1 MVFLNSKVIKKKRI
15 CKKKKKNI
23 LKKEIVCVRLTTSL
37 LTPGIQCSLK
47 EFQLAAIAKMSYSK
61 ENVYTQKIIKLIK
74 VLGNNHKRKE
84 QIARLKNKMNLEIMH
99 IYDKIYRIM
108 KSEP

>member
-37 LTPGIQCSLK
+37 LTPGIYTVFPKGISISC
-47 EFQLAAIAKMSYSK
+47 YSQNVLLQGK
-61 ENVYTQKIIKLIK
+61 CLYAENYK
-74 VLGNNHKRKE
+74 
-84 QIARLKNKMNLEIMH
+84 ANKGPG
-99 IYDKIYRIM
+99 K
-108 KSEP
+108 